1 MRCRPRGGRCLL
13 GLWHIPCQ
21 NNPTVVVIAE
31 DQGVWGGLEMFS
43 VAEHVEQI
51 RSQSLVLR
59 REIKRHAVHGG
70 GGGSLVKV
78 LKVFS
83 CDLLMQVYCGQRRA
97 NVANV
102 VCGEIATFRYFFSTV
117 LRPHF
122 MSVDAE
128 VPASSSCVRSRLIR
142 ADVAC
147 HAGDRAQSVHRRDR
161 AQVCTML
168 SLAAFRRSSISNI
181 NLVVFMRTADNAN
194 RSKYSLDNQMQQQQQ
209 QQQVWVQQHM
219 WAQQQ
224 QLIWFKIYSFFTKLS

>member
-1 MRCRPRGGRCLL
+1 M
-13 GLWHIPCQ
+13 
-21 NNPTVVVIAE
+21 
-31 DQGVWGGLEMFS
+31 
-43 VAEHVEQI
+43 
-51 RSQSLVLR
+51 
-59 REIKRHAVHGG
+59 
-70 GGGSLVKV
+70 KV

-83 CDLLMQVYCGQRRA
+83 CHLLMVYCGQRRA

-102 VCGEIATFRYFFSTV
+102 VCGEIATFRYFFS
-117 LRPHF
+117 RSAPAF
-122 MSVDAE
+122 NSVDAE
-128 VPASSSCVRSRLIR
+128 VAVPPSSSCLRSRLIR